1 MTPLSCAFLARFPC
15 IIPTMHGQHALA
27 VVALLVA
34 VAAAQRPPELKQP
47 LSMRV
52 PVPPALVMTDGLH
65 RMLYELHVENRGDV
79 PVTLMSLDIYADTAN
94 VKTALALRLDGDP
107 LVRALDVPPDRQAPL
122 AMAPGGRRVIYV
134 DLGVADPPRVL
145 RHILRAASTSP
156 ATARPATLSVTVDPA
171 PPVVLGAP
179 LAGGPWAAVYHS
191 DWERG
196 HRRVFYTIDGVT
208 RLPGRYT
215 IDFVKLDDAGR
226 TARGDGDVVAES
238 LGYGAGVLAVSDAIV
253 AAVRDD
259 MPEVTHVS
267 VRVKHRQEE
276 AAGNYVSLDLG
287 DGRFAVY
294 EHLKPRSI
302 RVRRGQRVS
311 RGDTI
316 GQLGFTG
323 DSTGPH
329 LHLHVGDAASPL
341 AAEGR
346 AFVFDGFEVLGRYA
360 DITSMGKTRWQTDGA
375 GRRQNERPGPNTVV
389 DFGRR

>member
-1 MTPLSCAFLARFPC
+1 
-15 IIPTMHGQHALA
+15 MHAQHAFA
-27 VVALLVA
+27 VFALLAA
-34 VAAAQRPPELKQP
+34 VASAQPPSASKPQP
-47 LSMRV
+47 HPQLSMRV
-52 PVPPALVMTDGLH
+52 LVPPAVVVTDGLH

-79 PVTLMSLDIYADTAN
+79 PVTLMSVDIYADTAADTAK
-94 VKTALALRLDGDP
+94 VKTVLALRLDGDP

-122 AMAPGGRRVIYV
+122 TIAAGGRRVIYV
-134 DLGVADPPRVL
+134 DLGATDPPRVL

-156 ATARPATLSVTVDPA
+156 ATTRPTTMSVTVDPA

-196 HRRVFYTIDGVT
+196 HRRVFYTVDGVT

-215 IDFVKLDDAGR
+215 IDFVKLDDAGH

-238 LGYGAGVLAVSDAIV
+238 LGYGVDVLAVSDATV
-253 AAVRDD
+253 AAIRDD
-259 MPEVTHVS
+259 MPEPTRVS
-267 VRVKHRQEE
+267 ARIKHRQED
-276 AAGNYVSLDLG
+276 AAGNHVSLDLG
-287 DGRFAVY
+287 NGRFAVY

-302 RVRRGQRVS
+302 RVRPGQRVR
-311 RGDTI
+311 RGDII

-329 LHLHVGDAASPL
+329 LHLHVGDAAPPL

-360 DITSMGKTRWQTDGA
+360 DIASMGKTRWQTDGA
-375 GRRQNERPGPNTVV
+375 GRRRNERPGPNTVV
-389 DFGRR
+389 DFGPAR